1 GAENVADLSL
11 GNPVVEPPAAVVER
25 LRELAASPDAGTHRY
40 MPNAGYPSTRAA
52 VAAHLARRTGV
63 GYRGDDVVMT
73 VGAGGGLN
81 VIFKGLL
88 DPEDEVIVLAPF
100 FVEYRFYI
108 TNHGGRMVLVQT
120 DERFRPDAKAI
131 DAAITPRTRAV
142 LVNAPNNPTGVVYP
156 AEDLDALAEV
166 LTRRSEE
173 HGRPIYL
180 ISDEPYRAI
189 TYDDVDVPWPVRH
202 YADTIHVTSFSKDLA

>member
-1 GAENVADLSL
+1 MSISRAVADAQAGASWIRRMFEEGVRLKARLGAENVADLSL

-120 DERFRPDAKAI
+120 DERF
-131 DAAITPRTRAV
+131 
-142 LVNAPNNPTGVVYP
+142 
-156 AEDLDALAEV
+156 
-166 LTRRSEE
+166 
-173 HGRPIYL
+173 
-180 ISDEPYRAI
+180 
-189 TYDDVDVPWPVRH
+189 
-202 YADTIHVTSFSKDLA
+202 